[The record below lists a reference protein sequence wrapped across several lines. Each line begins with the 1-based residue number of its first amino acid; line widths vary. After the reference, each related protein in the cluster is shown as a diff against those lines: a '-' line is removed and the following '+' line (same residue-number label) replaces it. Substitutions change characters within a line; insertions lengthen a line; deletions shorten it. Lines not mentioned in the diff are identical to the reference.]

1 MPGQTEPDCGDFT
14 WTKKVRGSLL
24 QVGFQEG
31 EVGEGQVG
39 GAELWGNMASM
50 ECDLGVGKKLPSPA
64 HLIPS
69 HVFIP

>member
-1 MPGQTEPDCGDFT
+1 MCPGRQ
-14 WTKKVRGSLL
+14 SLT
-24 QVGFQEG
+24 VVTSHGPRKSGVHCFQEG

-50 ECDLGVGKKLPSPA
+50 ECDLGLGKKLPSPA
-64 HLIPS
+64 HLIPR